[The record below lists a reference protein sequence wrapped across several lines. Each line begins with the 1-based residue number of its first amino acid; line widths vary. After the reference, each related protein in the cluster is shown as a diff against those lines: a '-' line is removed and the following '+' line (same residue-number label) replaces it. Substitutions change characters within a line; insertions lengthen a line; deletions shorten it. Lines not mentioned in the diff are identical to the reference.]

1 MNDSAQTAAALH
13 ERLVN
18 TAERLR
24 QHSGLTDHQLATA
37 FMAVAQT
44 LATEAHGPVNAA
56 EWLRDVADATE
67 AGALER
73 H

>member
-1 MNDSAQTAAALH
+1 MTDTTHTAEALH
-13 ERLVN
+13 RRLTL
-18 TAERLR
+18 TAETLR
-24 QHSGLTDHQLATA
+24 RKSGLTDHQLATA

-44 LATEAHGPVNAA
+44 LAVEAHGPVNAA

>member
-1 MNDSAQTAAALH
+1 MSTTHTAEALHQRLAQTAAH
-13 ERLVN
+13 
-18 TAERLR
+18 LR
-24 QHSGLTDHQLATA
+24 RASGLTDHQLATS
-37 FMAVAQT
+37 FMAVATT

-67 AGALER
+67 ASALER